1 MFQST
6 RMTTVCLLLF
16 LSFFMSSSAVWAAG
30 PSVSDCTKNPELDG
44 CASQSDDAGKE
55 DGNEKKEGVISSSSS
70 REDQTAPL
78 IWSIVRLVFVL
89 ILVLALIYGLLKFFN
104 SKNKLMNRN
113 RTMENLGG
121 MNLAPNRSIQAVR
134 IGTQVFILGV
144 GDSVE
149 IITEITNEETK
160 EHLLNREEGNL
171 DQVFGMKKWLTK
183 FNKKDRQPKDHSSTV
198 QFQQMFEKQL
208 NEMKEKRK
216 EWKKEK
222 KEKKEG
228 RDYE

>member
-6 RMTTVCLLLF
+6 RKTTVCLLLF

-70 REDQTAPL
+70 SESQSAPL

-89 ILVLALIYGLLKFFN
+89 ILILALIYGLLKFFN

-134 IGTQVFILGV
+134 IGSQVFILGV

-160 EHLLNREEGNL
+160 EHLLNREEEGNL
-171 DQVFGMKKWLTK
+171 DQVFGMKKWLAK
-183 FNKKDRQPKDHSSTV
+183 FNKKERPA
-198 QFQQMFEKQL
+198 
-208 NEMKEKRK
+208 
-216 EWKKEK
+216 
-222 KEKKEG
+222 
-228 RDYE
+228 